1 MIDYALIVRLRKQGM
16 SINAI
21 ASAAGCKWDTVSRIL
36 LRCEE
41 KWDSVDNVPD
51 GLGAQEIKDQIISP
65 GSVINRE
72 YLQPDPEKILE
83 RQRKEGKSRNELWA
97 DYCRE
102 ARAIGKQAYKLSR
115 FNEIVTTFAAKSDIS
130 CRQRK
135 APGVEAQ
142 VDWVGDKGHLY
153 DSDTG
158 ERIDLHLIVVAL
170 PYSGYF
176 FVKAYLDEKMPSWL
190 DGHKAAFEF
199 FGGCPAMMVPDNC
212 RTAVSQGRRHCS
224 DEAVLN
230 PQYARFMEHYNV
242 IVAPARIRHPKDKSV
257 VERCVQ
263 VVERDLMKQVDELR
277 LGSLE
282 EYNRILEMKLRARL
296 ERPYTKRMGSRA
308 SIFNEEEKAG
318 LLPLPVHEYQSYTE
332 KEAVVG
338 RDFHIQYKKVHY
350 SVPADYIKEKVIVRD
365 CGLRIRIYNQKGQQI
380 AEHAKSFREWDWVTD
395 RSHEPERYG
404 VRGGYSPEYFLTWAQ
419 EFGETTSAWVR
430 AMLERYDTPARS
442 FNALHAALRAARDYD
457 QDVVEMA
464 SSDALASRIWT
475 SKQFK
480 ALLSACQKEKAEA
493 AGEPAADPDGFYA
506 VH

>member
-1 MIDYALIVRLRKQGM
+1 
-16 SINAI
+16 
-21 ASAAGCKWDTVSRIL
+21 
-36 LRCEE
+36 
-41 KWDSVDNVPD
+41 
-51 GLGAQEIKDQIISP
+51 
-65 GSVINRE
+65 
-72 YLQPDPEKILE
+72 
-83 RQRKEGKSRNELWA
+83 
-97 DYCRE
+97 
-102 ARAIGKQAYKLSR
+102 
-115 FNEIVTTFAAKSDIS
+115 
-130 CRQRK
+130 
-135 APGVEAQ
+135 
-142 VDWVGDKGHLY
+142 
-153 DSDTG
+153 
-158 ERIDLHLIVVAL
+158 
-170 PYSGYF
+170 
-176 FVKAYLDEKMPSWL
+176 
-190 DGHKAAFEF
+190 
-199 FGGCPAMMVPDNC
+199 
-212 RTAVSQGRRHCS
+212 
-224 DEAVLN
+224 
-230 PQYARFMEHYNV
+230 MEHYNV

-493 AGEPAADPDGFYA
+493 AGEPAVLLQPDIII
-506 VH
+506 